1 MNRRTLQLLL
11 LLVTGIQAFGQSSI
25 VSRLDGLIIDPS
37 GKAVEGA
44 AVKVVDSDRGIAVET
59 ASGGDGF
66 YRLPRLSPG
75 RYEVA
80 VSKAGFQRASQTGI
94 LLNVNQS
101 RRIDFALTLDQS
113 NSTITVSAAA
123 VAIQGQSVEVS
134 NLISDRKIESLPLN
148 GRNFQRLILLAPGVG
163 AGDQFGDAPINPSF
177 SGTRPS
183 TNSFTVDGVGS
194 NDERLAT
201 GFSGVNAA
209 TTDLGPDVPNVIS
222 TEALQEYRTISS
234 NADATFGRGSGAQ
247 VNMVTRSGTNQL
259 HGSGYW
265 HVRNDA
271 LDARNFFNRGPFF
284 DSGGRAIVPPFVQN
298 VFGGTVGG
306 PIVKNKHFFFANYEG
321 FRQRRNEQSIANSA
335 VPNAALIS
343 QMPGDL
349 GAFYRALYVE
359 PGIVPSTG
367 NPAGA
372 FSALSAAD
380 RSAALAAGFPAALFD
395 GNSANGEAGT
405 VLIGAAPKRDVD
417 QDAFLIR
424 SDHRISDRLSL
435 SGRYNQA
442 KSQLTSGSADR
453 AIGNQ
458 LADRLNFSAVL
469 QAVWTI
475 SPRQILELRG
485 GVMRN
490 RFEQLPAFLPAGV
503 AALNV
508 IGESGLRITG
518 IGTPLTT
525 SVVSRFTD
533 NQTTPQGSIN
543 HTWTSNRWT
552 FRSGFDWRSF
562 QLNVANFSA
571 GTPGYNFQGFIG
583 PNGLLGASPGQ
594 AQAVAQSATLTAFGQ
609 NGGPQS
615 PMRGYRSKVQE
626 YFVQADWRIAGNLT
640 LNLGLRYGYFSPYTE
655 VNFAVSNLYALS
667 GPADPAFD
675 GGRTAN
681 QVQRIAA
688 DRPLYQKDMNN
699 FQPRLG
705 AAWDIGGRGLQVVRG
720 GYGLYADR
728 VLQIQFTGV
737 VSNQP
742 MALSSTAPNVPFR
755 FAPPPIGN
763 LAASPAVTAVDP
775 NLRNPL
781 VHRINA
787 AYERRIGQ
795 TMTASAAY
803 VGSFGRGLINLLE
816 ENGGGG
822 VPNNLRPDPR
832 FTTQNQL
839 VNFAHS
845 SYHSLQTSFLKRF
858 SSGLDLTAFY
868 TFSSFRDDWSADAF
882 STVAGLIN
890 TGASAENGFQG
901 GGAAWAPRPRGSD
914 RGNSDYDTP
923 HNFTLSHIYELPFG
937 RGRRFLSQASGITQA
952 IAGGWSASGLFIW
965 RSGQRMNLTL
975 GRDVDDDGNAARD
988 RPALLGGSLNDIYAN
1003 GRHGRAQYLI
1013 PQALAAQVLG
1023 VPANVTNPSA
1033 ALERNPLRAPQVQ
1046 TYDFSLAK
1054 RMALTER
1061 VAATLEMNAFN
1072 LFNRANFAGPSGS
1085 VASALFG
1092 VATRTITPSRQLQ
1105 LGLKLTF

>member
-1 MNRRTLQLLL
+1 MNRYPLRFLPILLTAL
-11 LLVTGIQAFGQSSI
+11 AAFAQSSI
-25 VSRLDGLIIDPS
+25 VSRMDGLILDPS
-37 GKAVEGA
+37 GLPVGDASINAV
-44 AVKVVDSDRGIAVET
+44 DLDRGTSFHT
-59 ASGGDGF
+59 ASGQDGF
-66 YRLPRLSPG
+66 YRLPRLNPG
-75 RYEVA
+75 RFEVT
-80 VSKAGFQRASQTGI
+80 VTKAGFRPAVQSGI

-101 RRIDFALTLDQS
+101 RRVDFALSLEQK
-113 NSTITVSAAA
+113 NSTVTVSAATA
-123 VAIQGQSVEVS
+123 AIQAQSVEVS
-134 NLISDRKIESLPLN
+134 NLISGAKIESLPLN

-183 TNSFTVDGVGS
+183 ANSFTVDGVGS

-259 HGSGYW
+259 HGSAYW

-271 LDARNFFNRGPFF
+271 FDARNFFNNGPYF
-284 DSGGRAIVPPFVQN
+284 DAAGRAIVPPFVQN
-298 VFGGTVGG
+298 VFGATIGG
-306 PIVKNKHFFFANYEG
+306 PLVKNEHFFFANYEG
-321 FRQRRNEQSIANSA
+321 FRQRRNEQSIANAA
-335 VPNAALIS
+335 VPNASLIA

-349 GAFYRALYVE
+349 RAFYRALYLD
-359 PGIVPSTG
+359 PGIVPATG
-367 NPAGA
+367 NPAGS

-380 RSAALAAGFPAALFD
+380 RTAAQNAGFPSALFD
-395 GNSANGEAGT
+395 GNLANGEAGT
-405 VLIGAAPKRDVD
+405 VLIAAAPKRDVD

-424 SDHRISDRLSL
+424 SDHRFSDRFSL

-453 AIGNQ
+453 AIGSQ
-458 LADRLNFSAVL
+458 LGDRLNFSAVL

-485 GVMRN
+485 GLMRN
-490 RFEQLPAFLPAGV
+490 RFEQLPADLPPGV

-508 IGESGLRITG
+508 IGESGLRVSG
-518 IGTPLTT
+518 VGTPLTT

-533 NQTTPQGSIN
+533 NQTTPQGSGT

-552 FRSGFDWRSF
+552 IRSGFDWRSF

-594 AQAVAQSATLTAFGQ
+594 PQAVAQSATFTAFGQ

-615 PMRGYRSKVQE
+615 PMRGYRSTVQE
-626 YFVQADWRIAGNLT
+626 YFAQADWRVATNLT
-640 LNLGLRYGYFSPYTE
+640 LNLGLRYGYFRPYSE
-655 VNFAVSNLYALS
+655 VNDAVSNLYALS
-667 GPADPAFD
+667 GPADPPFGA
-675 GGRTAN
+675 GRTAN
-681 QVQRIAA
+681 QVQRISG
-688 DRPLYQKDMNN
+688 DRPLYQKDLNN

-705 AAWDIGGRGLQVVRG
+705 AAWDIGGRGLHVIRG

-728 VLQIQFTGV
+728 ILQIQFTGV

-742 MALSSTAPNVPFR
+742 LALSSTAPNVAFR
-755 FAPPPIGN
+755 FAPPPVGT

-775 NLRNPL
+775 HLRKPL
-781 VHRINA
+781 VHRVNA
-787 AYERRIGQ
+787 SYERRIGNS
-795 TMTASAAY
+795 MTASAAY
-803 VGSFGRGLINLLE
+803 VGSFGRGLVNLLE
-816 ENGGGG
+816 MNGAGG
-822 VPNNLRPDPR
+822 VPNNARPDPR

-839 VNFAHS
+839 VNFARS
-845 SYHSLQTSFLKRF
+845 SYHSLQTSFQKRL
-858 SSGLDLTAFY
+858 SRGLDLTAFY
-868 TFSSFRDDWSADAF
+868 TFSGFRDDWSADAF
-882 STVAGLIN
+882 SAVAGLIN

-901 GGAAWAPRPRGSD
+901 GGAAWGPRPRGSD
-914 RGNSDYDTP
+914 RGYSDYDTP

-937 RGRRFLSQASGITQA
+937 RGRRFLSQPSGFIQA
-952 IAGGWSASGLFIW
+952 VTGGWSASGLFIW

-988 RPALLGGSLNDIYAN
+988 RPALLAGNIGDLYAN
-1003 GRHGRAQYLI
+1003 GRFGRTQYLI
-1013 PQALAAQVLG
+1013 PQSLAAQALG
-1023 VPANVTNPSA
+1023 VPSSVTNPA
-1033 ALERNPLRAPQVQ
+1033 ASLERNPIRAPRVQ
-1046 TYDFSLAK
+1046 TYDFSLSK
-1054 RMALTER
+1054 RITISER
-1061 VAATLEMNAFN
+1061 IAATLEMNAFN
-1072 LFNRANFAGPSGS
+1072 LFNRANFAGTGGS

-1092 VATRTITPSRQLQ
+1092 VATRTLTPSRQLQ
-1105 LGLKLTF
+1105 LGIKLVF